1 MSRFS
6 TAARR
11 VRRMSLI
18 ALAAA
23 VLAPAVHAANDALPP
38 AVRLALDQARI
49 APDAVSVWVQ
59 PVDADRP
66 TLAVQAARPMNPASV
81 MKLVTAF
88 VALDRLGP
96 AYTWTTR
103 IATTGA
109 IRDHLLDGNLYIV
122 GSGDPVLDQDRI
134 ARLLRRVRGF
144 GIDRVGGDIVLDAS
158 ALSLPTHDP
167 NAFDGRGV
175 RPYNSG
181 PYGLLMHYN
190 TLQLQLYPGRRGE
203 DVVGVAPE
211 PSLSGI
217 TVDNQLRT
225 ASGPCTVWHRNLE
238 ARFEPGRRLVLSGSL
253 PAECGPRTWAAA
265 PLLPADY
272 SNTLTA
278 SLWSE
283 VGGRLNGQVVDGRAP
298 MEAQTRFEHESPPLA
313 EIVRDM
319 NKWSSNVIARQLL
332 ATLGA
337 TGSRAATGAAD
348 MVAAGAALAREQLQ
362 RDGINVDGL
371 VIENGSGL
379 SRIERIR
386 ADSLG
391 QMLIAAWKRP
401 WMPEY
406 IAALPMA
413 GVDGTARRRLR
424 DSPASGR
431 AHVKTGTLDGVRAI
445 AGYVLDRDGRRHAVV
460 MMVNDPAAAASAAA
474 QDALLEWVW
483 AGAR

>member
-1 MSRFS
+1 MLTR
-6 TAARR
+6 A
-11 VRRMSLI
+11 LHI
-18 ALAAA
+18 CALALVCAA
-23 VLAPAVHAANDALPP
+23 SMVSAAVHAQTTSVAASLPP
-38 AVRLALDQARI
+38 PVQLALDRARI
-49 APDAVSVWVQ
+49 PAAAVSVWVQ
-59 PVDADRP
+59 AVDGAQPAYALNSTR
-66 TLAVQAARPMNPASV
+66 AMNPASV

-88 VALDRLGP
+88 AALDRLGP
-96 AYTWTTR
+96 AHTWSTR
-103 IATTGA
+103 VATTGA
-109 IRDHLLDGNLYIV
+109 VREHVLDGNLYLI
-122 GSGDPVLDQDRI
+122 GSGDPVLNQDRI
-134 ARLLRRVRGF
+134 THLLRRVRGF

-158 ALSLPTHDP
+158 ALRLPAHDP

-190 TLQLQLYPGRRGE
+190 TLQLQLFPGRSGA
-203 DVVGVAPE
+203 DAVVVAPE
-211 PSLSGI
+211 QTLAGI
-217 TVDNQLRT
+217 EVDNQLRT
-225 ASGPCTVWHRNLE
+225 SDAPCTLWHRDLE
-238 ARFEPGRRLVLSGSL
+238 ARVDSGHRLVLSGSL
-253 PAECGPRTWAAA
+253 PAQCGPRTWAAA
-265 PLLPADY
+265 PLSPAEY
-272 SNTLTA
+272 SLALTA
-278 SLWSE
+278 SLWSA
-283 VGGRLNGQVVDGRAP
+283 VGGRIEGRVRDGSAP
-298 MEAQTRFEHESPPLA
+298 MEALTRFEDESPPLA

-337 TGSRAATGAAD
+337 TGSTLAADAPD
-348 MVAAGAALAREQLQ
+348 MVAGGAQLAREQL
-362 RDGINVDGL
+362 RANGVEVSGL

-379 SRIERIR
+379 SRNERIR

-391 QMLIAAWKRP
+391 QLLLAAWKKP

-424 DSPASGR
+424 DSPANGQ

-445 AGYVLDRDGRRHAVV
+445 AGYVLDRNGRRHAVV
-460 MMVNDPAAAASAAA
+460 MMVNHPEAAASAAA

>member
-1 MSRFS
+1 MMKRFLPINGI
-6 TAARR
+6 AR
-11 VRRMSLI
+11 LL
-18 ALAAA
+18 ALFA
-23 VLAPAVHAANDALPP
+23 VALAPAAAAAAADTLPF
-38 AVRLALDQARI
+38 AVRLALDQAKI
-49 APDAVSVWVQ
+49 PPEAVSVWVQ
-59 PVDADRP
+59 PLDADRP
-66 TLAVQAARPMNPASV
+66 SLAIQASRPMNPASV

-109 IRDHLLDGNLYIV
+109 IRDHLLEGNLYLI
-122 GSGDPVLDQDRI
+122 GSGDPVLDQDRVS
-134 ARLLRRVRGF
+134 RLLRRVRSF
-144 GIDRVGGDIVLDAS
+144 GIDRIDGDIVLDAS
-158 ALSLPTHDP
+158 ALSLPPHDP

-190 TLQLQLYPGRRGE
+190 TLQLQLYPGRRGNE
-203 DVVGVAPE
+203 TVGVAPE

-225 ASGPCTVWHRNLE
+225 ASGPCTVWHRNLQ

-253 PAECGPRTWAAA
+253 PADCGPRTWAAA

-278 SLWSE
+278 SLWAE
-283 VGGRLNGQVVDGRAP
+283 AGGRLNGQVIDGRAP
-298 MEAQTRFEHESPPLA
+298 MDAQTRFEHESPPLA

-337 TGSRAATGAAD
+337 SGSTSATETPD
-348 MVAAGAALAREQLQ
+348 MVASGALLAREQLRAAGVEVQ
-362 RDGINVDGL
+362 GL

-391 QMLIAAWKRP
+391 QMLIAAWKQP

-424 DSPASGR
+424 NSPASGR

-445 AGYVLDRDGRRHAVV
+445 AGYVLDRNGRRHAVV

-483 AGAR
+483 AGAH